1 MLYLN
6 LSDDLLLVLITNQ
19 SSRQMLL
26 LGSQEKGWPLG
37 CLSRASLG
45 QLVLAFFFSVCLF
58 LNTLLAEKT
67 KKESKL
73 YSHVQIIFISSFYC
87 IFKSLFWMLK

>member
-6 LSDDLLLVLITNQ
+6 LSDDLQLVLITNQ

-67 KKESKL
+67 EKRKAN
-73 YSHVQIIFISSFYC
+73 FILMYKSF
-87 IFKSLFWMLK
+87 LFLVFIVFLSPYFGC